1 MIMTKYELPTE
12 LMREWRH
19 QIHANPELGF
29 EEEAT
34 SALVRDLLTSWGYE
48 VTSGF
53 AITGLVGQ
61 RVFGDGT
68 GPKIGIRADMDAL
81 TLQEETGLPYQSRNP
96 GKMHACG
103 HDGHTAILLGAAKA
117 ISELDVDGFNG
128 TLNLIFQPAEEV
140 GGGGGAQRMM
150 EDGLFDKFPCDL
162 IFALHN
168 YPGVPVGSL
177 AFRPGPFMCSSDL
190 VKLTFKGKGGHG
202 GLPHMAID
210 PTQPLA
216 GTISALQSIVGRNI
230 DPMYTGVISVGKVHA
245 GHSYNIIPTT
255 AEIELSVRALQREVR
270 ETLEA
275 RIRELADFQAKSF
288 GCSVQIDY
296 KFGYPVLVNDSAATE
311 EIIAA
316 ASKVFSTAEVDAQAL
331 PLTGSEDFAYMLQQ
345 VPGCYLLIGNGDNG
359 HSGGERVGPCSVHN
373 PHYDFNDESLSTGAQ
388 LWLALCEHFFHDQNR

>member
-81 TLQEETGLPYQSRNP
+81 PLQEETGLPYQSRNP

-162 IFALHN
+162 IFALHH
-168 YPGVPVGSL
+168 S
-177 AFRPGPFMCSSDL
+177 
-190 VKLTFKGKGGHG
+190 
-202 GLPHMAID
+202 AIIFIE
-210 PTQPLA
+210 PSFIYLF
-216 GTISALQSIVGRNI
+216 GCFALQ
-230 DPMYTGVISVGKVHA
+230 P
-245 GHSYNIIPTT
+245 
-255 AEIELSVRALQREVR
+255 IEPSSPHKL
-270 ETLEA
+270 
-275 RIRELADFQAKSF
+275 
-288 GCSVQIDY
+288 
-296 KFGYPVLVNDSAATE
+296 
-311 EIIAA
+311 
-316 ASKVFSTAEVDAQAL
+316 
-331 PLTGSEDFAYMLQQ
+331 
-345 VPGCYLLIGNGDNG
+345 YLLFDKTLL
-359 HSGGERVGPCSVHN
+359 HN
-373 PHYDFNDESLSTGAQ
+373 LKYASHLF
-388 LWLALCEHFFHDQNR
+388 